1 MHRILA
7 LCSLPR
13 TDPGDAKE
21 FARVNGPITL
31 GMIAGLHNKLP
42 FSSQEAPGVEAR
54 RPSSMAKPKTHIKD
68 QTRDVPG
75 GLTPTLCGLFVLREQ
90 VDTDDPSCKKCLRAA
105 NKRTEVS

>member
-1 MHRILA
+1 MPKDALTPQARYHFTRFDQVDRLVGASEAVPDLAYLHRILA

-42 FSSQEAPGVEAR
+42 CGNIPRLLLIWTCTEATQKQ
-54 RPSSMAKPKTHIKD
+54 S
-68 QTRDVPG
+68 
-75 GLTPTLCGLFVLREQ
+75 
-90 VDTDDPSCKKCLRAA
+90 RALA
-105 NKRTEVS
+105 LSR